1 MEGVDALVT
10 NVPDVCVAVSTADCV
25 PVLLY
30 APDRKVVAAVHAGW
44 RGTVLHIARKAAS
57 LMIEAYDCDPAQL
70 VAGIGPSI
78 SQAAFEVGEEVVKAF
93 QMAGFPMERI
103 LRRNAE
109 TQKAHIDLWETNR
122 LQLLEAGLLSEH
134 IEIAGICTYIHVL
147 AIACQVKN
155 TEPDERLW
163 EEITRVEEDIRS
175 TCKIED
181 INKWTPIFATR
192 QAYKRLG
199 KDPNRYRPSA
209 EALRRRILR
218 GLPLYKIDTLVDII
232 NLVSIRS
239 GYSIGGF
246 DADKIVGGLELGV
259 GKEGEIY
266 HGIGR
271 GELNIA
277 GLPVYRDGV
286 AGVGTPTSDE
296 ERTKIEMS
304 TTSLLMIL
312 NGYSGKEG
320 LLEAGGYSV
329 DLLKRYV
336 SAVNVEAELICRENR
351 GKITL

>member
-1 MEGVDALVT
+1 MISITLSSEISEAC
-10 NVPDVCVAVSTADCV
+10 PD
-25 PVLLY
+25 L
-30 APDRKVVAAVHAGW
+30 
-44 RGTVLHIARKAAS
+44 
-57 LMIEAYDCDPAQL
+57 
-70 VAGIGPSI
+70 
-78 SQAAFEVGEEVVKAF
+78 
-93 QMAGFPMERI
+93 
-103 LRRNAE
+103 
-109 TQKAHIDLWETNR
+109 
-122 LQLLEAGLLSEH
+122 
-134 IEIAGICTYIHVL
+134 HVL

-181 INKWTPIFATR
+181 I
-192 QAYKRLG
+192 YKRLG

-218 GLPLYKIDTLVDII
+218 GLPLYKIDTLVDIV